1 MLPNFQER
9 YGLPPPKT
17 PSNSSTT
24 TEEAQQP
31 SAVQNITM
39 THLLTDVQLQ
49 AIVTAAVRAANGD
62 EKNLKTPEQK
72 QFSGRAKDLA
82 NFLQECDLRF
92 QVFPTTYSNAQKKV
106 FYALSLM
113 SSGTTKVWKNAFINE
128 RQGEQHLCPG
138 NDWAQFK
145 ALLEGSFADP
155 GRSKD
160 AMQQLQ
166 TIRQGKEPIDTMNTR
181 FRLLLSKAGIDVK
194 HNIPLLI
201 QLYEK
206 AINPNIYRQII
217 LNGTVPDTLDAYML
231 RASMVDRAFKMM
243 NIKSAFTNYQ
253 GKKGGR
259 SHFRWQPSLSSQG
272 EPMDVDAISTSQSDK
287 KCFNCGKPGHF
298 AKDCRQAKEKK
309 CFNCGKL
316 GHYANECRQPKK
328 SDNGPQRQNQ
338 QKGKQRQQFKP
349 KGAVQMK
356 AHIRTIIEENY
367 PDTEAPEYQ
376 EFLAEM
382 DKGDF

>member
-1 MLPNFQER
+1 
-9 YGLPPPKT
+9 
-17 PSNSSTT
+17 
-24 TEEAQQP
+24 
-31 SAVQNITM
+31 M
-39 THLLTDVQLQ
+39 THPLTDVQLQ
-49 AIVTAAVRAANGD
+49 AIITAAIRAANGD

-72 QFSGRAKDLA
+72 QFSGRAEDLA
-82 NFLQECDLRF
+82 NSLQECDLRF

-113 SSGTTKVWKNAFINE
+113 SSGTAKVWKDAFINK

-145 ALLEGSFADP
+145 TMLEGSLADP

-166 TIRQGKEPIDTMNTR
+166 TICQGKEPIDAMNTR
-181 FRLLLSKAGIDVK
+181 FCLLLSKAGIDVK

-231 RASMVDRAFKMM
+231 RASTVDRAFKMT

-259 SHFRWQPSLSSQG
+259 SHFRWQPPLSSQG
-272 EPMDVDAISTSQSDK
+272 ELMDVDAISINQSAK
-287 KCFNCGKPGHF
+287 KCFNCGKTGHF
-298 AKDCRQAKEKK
+298 TNDCCQKKEKK
-309 CFNCGKL
+309 CFNCGRVR
-316 GHYANECRQPKK
+316 HYTNECRQPKK
-328 SDNGPQRQNQ
+328 SDNGPQKQNQ

-356 AHIRTIIEENY
+356 AHIRTIIKQNY
-367 PDTEAPEYQ
+367 PDAEAPEYQ

-382 DKGDF
+382 DKRDF